1 MGHRFCHKRGFS
13 VKSGGDKVIR
23 QMGEM
28 LYSVAVLGQF
38 SISRISLGYF
48 PPEHACPCKCS
59 QSLQPIILIAE
70 LSICHGLKEVE
81 RVSFV
86 DVAILIT
93 TPQSV
98 LWECYLI
105 RLKRF
110 YQLFLPRSPL
120 PSFYKN
126 VALFPILIVF
136 YRCR

>member
-1 MGHRFCHKRGFS
+1 M
-13 VKSGGDKVIR
+13 KSGDDKVIR
-23 QMGEM
+23 QMEEM

-105 RLKRF
+105 RQKSF
-110 YQLFLPRSPL
+110 YQLFLLGSQPL
-120 PSFYKN
+120 SFYKN
-126 VALFPILIVF
+126 VTNYL
-136 YRCR
+136 Y